1 MLGIGLVQ
9 QGLVDA
15 GDDFCRWVGSI
26 DEKILR
32 FGIGEVEE
40 QFTPRRLAVT
50 ARAPCFLIIGFNA
63 AGNVV
68 MHDETHVAA
77 VDSHAEGVRG
87 HRDIVLFA
95 DEFVLPVFALLV
107 IQSAVVLDGFDLH
120 LAQRVTDLFDTLA
133 GGAVNDAGF
142 VLADDLLQPR
152 EFLVTLLGVG
162 DIQAQIRALK
172 SPDGD
177 VRITQ
182 IQDPGDVIPHF
193 RCGGGGESHDL
204 GPAKLLQRFA

>member
-1 MLGIGLVQ
+1 MLGIGLVK

-15 GDDFCRWVGSI
+15 GDDFCRGVGSI
-26 DEKILR
+26 NEKILR
-32 FGIGEVEE
+32 LGIGEVEE

-120 LAQRVTDLFDTLA
+120 LAQRVTDLFDALA

-142 VLADDLLQPR
+142 VLADDLP
-152 EFLVTLLGVG
+152 
-162 DIQAQIRALK
+162 
-172 SPDGD
+172 
-177 VRITQ
+177 
-182 IQDPGDVIPHF
+182 
-193 RCGGGGESHDL
+193 
-204 GPAKLLQRFA
+204 